1 MVLAHKG
8 GVCASC
14 ETCARA
20 RDNSLSEN
28 ALAGKTCAESG
39 VNQTSVVHVVLPS
52 VASVDL
58 REEGDAVSDS
68 ASPSAASSAPVF
80 QVGKSRGGEGGGGE
94 GSAVS
99 GVPCDAKCDEDG
111 KWKRG
116 MRGGKTEIGYF
127 VTFDNMPGY
136 PKQDTPKESIRLRPN
151 WWKNL
156 QEEDMISL
164 EQLSRLRCLNPL
176 SPHPHVFLTVRL
188 GPRIVF
194 TG

>member
-1 MVLAHKG
+1 MCATSEN
-8 GVCASC
+8 VCASSRRF
-14 ETCARA
+14 T
-20 RDNSLSEN
+20 LEN
-28 ALAGKTCAESG
+28 ALSGKTCAESG

-68 ASPSAASSAPVF
+68 ASPAAASSAPVF
-80 QVGKSRGGEGGGGE
+80 QVGKSRGGDGGVGE
-94 GSAVS
+94 GSTVS

-116 MRGGKTEIGYF
+116 MRGCKTEKGYY

-136 PKQDTPKESIRLRPN
+136 PKQDTPRDSIRLRPN

-164 EQLSRLRCLNPL
+164 EQLSRLRCLNPCKP
-176 SPHPHVFLTVRL
+176 SS
-188 GPRIVF
+188 PRILEATPCTSSFSLVE
-194 TG
+194 TLYRLNP